1 MRSAST
7 ERARAECLAEH
18 LRFRENPRAHLSPER
33 LYVGDDQWQ
42 FQQHEAD
49 ILHRMVGL
57 LRYAADPRHLDLSDH
72 PELREQVARLTT
84 DPVVRPR
91 R

>member
-1 MRSAST
+1 MDI
-7 ERARAECLAEH
+7 
-18 LRFRENPRAHLSPER
+18 
-33 LYVGDDQWQ
+33 GDEKWQ

-49 ILHRMVGL
+49 ILHCMLGL

-72 PELREQVARLTT
+72 PDLRDQVARLYK
-84 DPVVRPR
+84 DPTIRSR